1 MKRSQNLR
9 MRILGTIALGFL
21 SANLPL
27 LAFEGQ
33 PSASDGDLQEDRR
46 RLVIMTQ
53 ELLKAA
59 KERLEDQRQQ
69 VAQQRRKQVVE
80 QAQRLAVRLAKEK
93 AQQQAKRD
101 QQAQRQLQ
109 LARGRNIKLLY
120 QRGLAFYRLG
130 AYAEAIEIFQ
140 QLPLIDPTHPLVS
153 SAQHL
158 LLEIEMKQRLQ
169 QQRQMATAPSQEL
182 SRVTD
187 LERQLNEKRM
197 ELETNLK
204 YAKQASYGG
213 DHARAVDLLSRVL
226 AQDPSNRQAEQLM
239 NHVQAEMLKQEQT
252 RLEQKVDREDQM
264 MVNEVLKHQ
273 LLPAPVQSL
282 RPLSAVSY
290 GQLQR
295 SMESK
300 LREPLSFQFDDVALG
315 DVLEF
320 LADGVGVSI
329 IPSPELDLKGRRVSI
344 KAQDMP
350 LEMAIKYLAKSQS
363 LTWRIDDDVILLAT
377 QEQMSHAPMETRVF
391 FLRNGLGPYAL
402 EASAVEG
409 NPVLAMEPL
418 KELIEKAIPQPANSK
433 LVIDERSGAL
443 IMSNTSENLALT
455 EQLLSQLDVTPVQV
469 LIETRFIELVMTE
482 LEQLAMES
490 VLTGNVSLSKK
501 GDPDLVSRGAG
512 HQLNSGSGFKFPALA
527 REDEGLNL
535 TLQGV
540 LTGTQFETV
549 LHMLDETKKSKT
561 LSSPRVTTLNNKTA
575 AIRVVDEFRYPTRY
589 EVSLVQFDINGDGD
603 FDDAGETEF
612 ANVPQDLQARDIGIL
627 LYVTPSIGKDLK
639 TITLVL
645 APEVSQFSQFRN
657 LGGGVTVP
665 EFTSSQLTTSVVIE
679 DGQTVMLGGL
689 MTDSTSE
696 DTTKIPVLGD
706 LPLIGGLFRQSKETS
721 TRKNLIIF
729 ITARVLSSRG
739 QTT

>member
-1 MKRSQNLR
+1 M
-9 MRILGTIALGFL
+9 GTIALGFL